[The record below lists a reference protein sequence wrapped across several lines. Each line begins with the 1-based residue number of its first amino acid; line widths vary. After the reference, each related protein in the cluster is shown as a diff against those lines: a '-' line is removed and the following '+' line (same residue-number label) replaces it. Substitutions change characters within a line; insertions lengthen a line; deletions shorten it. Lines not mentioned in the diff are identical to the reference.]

1 MRWLGKFILYVLCG
15 LLLASATNPPESELC
30 GKPPLQNLRLHQVQA
45 GETLTSI
52 AQKYELKPST
62 IKGLNPSTRSGQV
75 RVGETLK
82 IPPFDGLVHR
92 LANEDTYRS
101 IAQKY
106 QLRAD
111 VLFERNGCQVKPEVV
126 FVPGAEWQAEP
137 TAKIMP
143 APSTIIDAAGYPLP
157 YPVPVTSG
165 YGWRLHPI
173 TGEMSFH
180 AGIDLGAPMG
190 TPVLATSA
198 GRVDY
203 AAMAGAYGNLVEI
216 HHGNNQ
222 ATRYAHLSAINVSV
236 GQTVSKGQRIG
247 LVGSTGRS
255 TGPHLHYEI
264 LLASPQGWVTTNPAP
279 YLSKVALQP

>member
-1 MRWLGKFILYVLCG
+1 L
-15 LLLASATNPPESELC
+15 S
-30 GKPPLQNLRLHQVQA
+30 
-45 GETLTSI
+45 SI
-52 AQKYELKPST
+52 AQKYSLQPST
-62 IKGLNPSTRSGQV
+62 IKGLNPSTRGGQV
-75 RVGETLK
+75 KVGETLQ

-126 FVPGAEWQAEP
+126 FVPGAVWQADRV
-137 TAKIMP
+137 AKILP
-143 APSTIIDAAGYPLP
+143 DTPIIIDAGGYPLP
-157 YPVPVTSG
+157 FPVPVTSS
-165 YGWRLHPI
+165 YGWRVHPI
-173 TGEMSFH
+173 TGETAFH
-180 AGIDLGAPMG
+180 AGIDLGAPTG

-203 AAMAGAYGNLVEI
+203 AAMAGTYGNLVEI
-216 HHGNNQ
+216 HHSNNH
-222 ATRYAHLSAINVSV
+222 ATRYAHLSAIDVSV
-236 GQTVSKGQRIG
+236 GQSVIKGQRIG

-279 YLSKVALQP
+279 YLGKVALQP